1 METPDVTVGELLKL
15 LGEKVVE
22 LYQYRQI
29 VDGLKAENKL
39 LIIEL
44 RRLNDGKLE

>member
-22 LYQYRQI
+22 LYQ
-29 VDGLKAENKL
+29 
-39 LIIEL
+39 L
-44 RRLNDGKLE
+44 RVVIDRLNAKIKELEDGKLG